1 MRLIYHYTSGS
12 HLPLILKSK
21 KLMVSQAEKKMGLK
35 PPALWLSLN
44 PDWEATATK
53 MIFENGMQRSLTKKE
68 QYEMFGLVRFVLE
81 FKEKELCSWKKYIN
95 TTNIPK
101 LGLKRM
107 EIAGIEKGGNPNE
120 WYASFNDIPLTH
132 CICIQKWDGAEWKN
146 YNYTDKE
153 TLISRFKNLF
163 K

>member
-21 KLMVSQAEKKMGLK
+21 KLMVSQTEKKMGLK

-81 FKEKELCSWKKYIN
+81 FTEETLCSWSKYQFKCNLPTQLYKAMQKI
-95 TTNIPK
+95 
-101 LGLKRM
+101 GV
-107 EIAGIEKGGNPNE
+107 EKGGNPEE
-120 WYASFNDIPLTH
+120 WYASFKDIPLTD
-132 CICIQKWDGAEWKN
+132 CICYQEWNGKQWS
-146 YNYTDKE
+146 TIK
-153 TLISRFKNLF
+153 SFKSVI
-163 K
+163 